1 MVSNII
7 YDEKN
12 DNLYLLLYKLGKG
25 SYSTVW
31 FSIQFKSFVNNIKIK
46 KK

>member
-12 DNLYLLLYKLGKG
+12 DNLYLLIYKLGKG
-25 SYSTVW
+25 SYATVW
-31 FSIQFKSFVNNIKIK
+31 FSIQLKGFVNNIIY
-46 KK
+46 